1 MREPSVSHARLR
13 RLHDALHARLRELTL
28 RRRVARVQVGR
39 MCWSGWCSASRLA
52 GSTTWTRSTTA
63 ARPRTWTPSRTRPT
77 TPLSKYVLCSAG
89 RRGPHTWLTRPA
101 LIYVYTAQGSITSPD
116 LVAFLLRDKHV
127 DTIMHFAAQSHVG
140 TPPAR
145 PRPPPHAALCPDH
158 DSSLQRFL
166 NTIDRS
172 FESSFDFTHD
182 NVLGTHVLLEAARV
196 RASRAVAAALL
207 ILIVRSVTGRA
218 PVARSTA
225 SSASST

>member
-1 MREPSVSHARLR
+1 MQRFPACRFYNLDKIDYCGTTKN
-13 RLHDALHARLRELTL
+13 LDAIANAPNYTFVKVRALL
-28 RRRVARVQVGR
+28 GR
-39 MCWSGWCSASRLA
+39 
-52 GSTTWTRSTTA
+52 TTWS
-63 ARPRTWTPSRTRPT
+63 
-77 TPLSKYVLCSAG
+77 
-89 RRGPHTWLTRPA
+89 
-101 LIYVYTAQGSITSPD
+101 AQGSITSPD